1 MAPASRNQ
9 LRRGDMVMFDMGC
22 LYEHY
27 VGDLSRTH
35 IFGKPTREQRQ
46 IYDLVVQAQESAIQA
61 VRPGVTA
68 GEIDR
73 VAREIISRAG
83 YDEYFNHWL
92 GRGEGLDLHERPF
105 IEQGDKMPLQPGM
118 VFSIEPGIYLPGVGG
133 ARLEETVLVTPEGH
147 EVISDRSW
155 IPFGI

>member
-1 MAPASRNQ
+1 
-9 LRRGDMVMFDMGC
+9 MFDMGC

-35 IFGKPTREQRQ
+35 IFGKPTREQQQ
-46 IYDLVVQAQESAIQA
+46 IYDLVVQAQEAAIQA

-68 GEIDR
+68 GEIDG
-73 VAREIISRAG
+73 VARDLISQAG
-83 YDEYFNHWL
+83 YGEYFNHWL

-105 IEQGDKMPLQPGM
+105 IEQGDNMPLQPGM

-133 ARLEETVLVTPEGH
+133 ARL
-147 EVISDRSW
+147 
-155 IPFGI
+155 